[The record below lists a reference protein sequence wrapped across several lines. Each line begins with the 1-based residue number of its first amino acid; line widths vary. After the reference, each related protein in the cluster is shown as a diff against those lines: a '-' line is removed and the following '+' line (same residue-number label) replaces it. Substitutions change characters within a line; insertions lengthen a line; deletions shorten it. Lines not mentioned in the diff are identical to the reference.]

1 MQPRDLHRPRSVS
14 ACASCLQGSCL
25 VFLLSLVYVVLRAQP
40 SEGASVVFKQV
51 PPLKPV
57 ARQPVLAPSSLEE
70 PEARPPKN
78 WLPHRPATRERADTD
93 PQSAPPARGPL
104 AGPQLPEP
112 QNAVTS
118 APVQT
123 PPARWRGGGA
133 SGRSRPSQSPP
144 QQASSL
150 PTGVRLLSPPSKV
163 YLEHLAYMEK
173 HPANGKTHN
182 IGDWMKNI
190 GGYHR
195 PEAATPDAEL
205 LAIMK
210 QSGWRDADTPLG
222 LEVPGARA
230 SAAPVLTGNAW
241 HHGRDRCPEA
251 CTDNGGVCLPALG
264 RCDCPRH
271 RWGPV
276 CEQLV
281 QPAVARPGRY
291 NGWCVY
297 NDADP
302 WMCDKPVCTRAQ
314 PLGAKLG
321 GARAQCR
328 GAAPL
333 EECPGGCND
342 RGVCERGRC
351 ACYPHWSGHDCTR
364 QSTAHHCISDCTGRG
379 DCDTGFC
386 RCHPPYY
393 GVDCSLAP
401 MPPPPGPASAGSPP
415 PPSLP
420 RGHLGVVMGPPGPPA
435 APCVEPCVYVYEL
448 PARMNVLALKAEP
461 HYPLFAHGPADY
473 RAFTA
478 MHVALLRSAHR
489 TADPRKASF
498 FYVPL
503 WDFHGSWGNPEVY
516 WRGLKYVRTHFPFW
530 NASGG
535 ADHIVVNTR
544 DAGACSTPWGSIW
557 RETANAMVFSN
568 WGGVTGLGGA
578 PGERC
583 FDARKDVVLPG
594 VLKGRVVER
603 SPFLPFYE
611 QLPAAGGAG
620 GSGGGGGGG
629 GGGANSSF
637 VRLLPGAGGAM
648 AAAARAAAEAA
659 APWAR
664 RKTLLFFHGSL
675 CWQTYD
681 HVRGMRALERKC
693 KQTHGFLDRYSFNV
707 RYEAYRRFKD
717 EPRVVLRAT
726 DLLPAPKH
734 ADLDDLTLSSVFCLC
749 PSGTGWG
756 MRAFHAVAL
765 GCIPVIIQDDGSGKY
780 PSVLQ
785 AFEGMLL
792 DWSHFSVRLRY
803 SDLPQLPSILRK
815 LEASPAKLATKRAG
829 LAAVLPRLLWRVALP
844 SAVRAKLRGAPDAF
858 DSVMHTLMLRKKY
871 GLRGSRR
878 RVHREAPVSI
888 KRHLL

>member
-1 MQPRDLHRPRSVS
+1 MQPRDLHRPKEASP
-14 ACASCLQGSCL
+14 CASCLQGSCL
-25 VFLLSLVYVVLRAQP
+25 VFVLGLVYVALRAQP
-40 SEGASVVFKQV
+40 SEGASVVYQKV

-57 ARQPVLAPSSLEE
+57 SRQPVLAPSSLEQ

-78 WLPHRPATRERADTD
+78 WLPHRPATRERADAE
-93 PQSAPPARGPL
+93 PYRQAPPVVE
-104 AGPQLPEP
+104 PQAEPKLPELQP
-112 QNAVTS
+112 AATS
-118 APVQT
+118 APV
-123 PPARWRGGGA
+123 PAAPRRRVGDGDG
-133 SGRSRPSQSPP
+133 SGRASSVPSPRPP
-144 QQASSL
+144 SSL

-163 YLEHLAYMEK
+163 YLEHLSYMER
-173 HPANGKTHN
+173 HPANGKAGS
-182 IGDWMKNI
+182 IGDWMKGI

-195 PEAATPDAEL
+195 PETTTPDAEL

-241 HHGRDRCPEA
+241 HHGRGRCPPA
-251 CTDNGGVCLPALG
+251 CSANGGVCLPALG

-271 RWGPV
+271 RWGPA
-276 CEQLV
+276 CELRV
-281 QPAVARPGRY
+281 QPAVARPERY

-297 NDADP
+297 NDSDP

-314 PLGAKLG
+314 PVAARLG
-321 GARAQCR
+321 GMRAQCR
-328 GAAPL
+328 GTAPI
-333 EECPGGCND
+333 EDCPGGCND
-342 RGVCERGRC
+342 RGVCQRGRC
-351 ACYPHWSGHDCTR
+351 ACYPHWSGRDCT
-364 QSTAHHCISDCTGRG
+364 SHSKHHCISDCTGRG
-379 DCDTGFC
+379 ECDTGFC
-386 RCHPPYY
+386 RCRPPYY

-401 MPPPPGPASAGSPP
+401 LPPAPAGAL
-415 PPSLP
+415 PPSPP
-420 RGHLGVVMGPPGPPA
+420 RGHLGLLVDRGA
-435 APCVEPCVYVYEL
+435 TPCVEPCVYVYEL

-489 TADPRKASF
+489 TADPSKASF

-503 WDFHGSWGNPEVY
+503 WDFHGSWGNPEIY
-516 WRGLKYVRTHFPFW
+516 WRGIKYVRTHFPFW

-544 DAGACSTPWGSIW
+544 DAGGCSNPWGSIW
-557 RETANAMVFSN
+557 RETAGAMVFSN

-578 PGERC
+578 PVERC

-594 VLKGRVVER
+594 VLKGRIVER
-603 SPFLPFYE
+603 SPFLRFYE
-611 QLPAAGGAG
+611 QLPAGTPA
-620 GSGGGGGGG
+620 GG
-629 GGGANSSF
+629 GGGANTSF
-637 VRLLPGAGGAM
+637 ARLLPGAGGAM

-693 KQTHGFLDRYSFNV
+693 RQKHGFLDHYSFNV
-707 RYEAYRRFKD
+707 RYEVYRRFKD
-717 EPRVVLRAT
+717 EPRFVLRAT
-726 DLLPAPKH
+726 DLIPAPRA
-734 ADLDDLTLSSVFCLC
+734 ADLDELTLSSVFCLC

-785 AFEGMLL
+785 AFEGLLL
-792 DWSHFSVRLRY
+792 DWSHFGVRLRY
-803 SDLPQLPSILRK
+803 SDLPQLPSILRR
-815 LEASPAKLATKRAG
+815 LEASPAELAAKRAG
-829 LAAVLPRLLWRVALP
+829 LAAVLPRLLWRVAMP

-858 DSVMHTLMLRKKY
+858 DSVMQTLLLRQKY
-871 GLRGSRR
+871 GLRGGGGGSGGAAVTAAR
-878 RVHREAPVSI
+878 
-888 KRHLL
+888 